1 MTYKNYFL
9 VYLKKYFSIRIISC
23 SNIFHKNL
31 KINKD
36 IDIKRSILYKPDSFQ
51 DLKKKIN
58 IIKPD
63 YVVLGGSDLFK
74 NKIYNLL
81 DINRVKIIDFY
92 IHYPEFHKI
101 SFNLILRTIL
111 DLKIF
116 IFFSE
121 FLKIFITKF
130 KYFFTK
136 HRNKK
141 NPILFDL
148 IFFSG
153 YLAKNY
159 ILKKKIFKNIISLNS
174 FEYSLPLRKLK
185 KRKFAVFL
193 DNLTFGHPDR
203 SIIDIKELEANNYY
217 FEMNKFFNFLKFFF
231 KLDIIIA
238 AHPKTDLKKF
248 KKYYENNEVII
259 NKTHDLIF
267 SSEFVMAH
275 STTSAINFAVIYK
288 KPIIFITSNDINRDF
303 YYYKMLLFKN
313 SILKQPLINIS
324 KPNNFLKFKKYN
336 TINSIGYNEFTSK
349 YLKAQD
355 ASLLDPK
362 REIVNN
368 ILKL

>member
-9 VYLKKYFSIRIISC
+9 GYLKKYFSIRIIDC
-23 SNIFHKNL
+23 SSIFHKDL
-31 KINKD
+31 KINND
-36 IDIKRSILYKPDSFQ
+36 IDIKSIFFYKPDFFQ

-74 NKIYNLL
+74 LKIYNLL
-81 DINRVKIIDFY
+81 NIKRIKIIDFY
-92 IHYPEFHKI
+92 IHYPEFHEI
-101 SFNLILRTIL
+101 SLNLILKTIL
-111 DLKIF
+111 DLKMF
-116 IFFSE
+116 IFFNE
-121 FLKIFITKF
+121 FFKILIK
-130 KYFFTK
+130 KIKSFFTK
-136 HRNKK
+136 DYNKK

-159 ILKKKIFKNIISLNS
+159 ILKKNNFKKIFSVNS
-174 FEYSLPLRKLK
+174 FEHTLPLKKLK
-185 KRKFAVFL
+185 KKKFAVFL

-203 SIIDIKELEANNYY
+203 SIISIKELVDNNYF
-217 FEMNKFFNFLKFFF
+217 FEMNKFFSFLKFFF

-238 AHPKTDLKKF
+238 AHPKTDLKEF
-248 KKYYENNEVII
+248 KKYYPNNEVII
-259 NKTHDLIF
+259 NKTHNLIF

-275 STTSAINFAVIYK
+275 STTSAINLAVICK
-288 KPIIFITSNDINRDF
+288 KPIIFITSDDINRDF

-313 SILKQPLINIS
+313 SILKQPTINIS
-324 KPNNFLKFKKYN
+324 NSNYFFKLKKYN
-336 TINSIGYNEFTSK
+336 TINSAGYNEFTFN
-349 YLKAQD
+349 YLKTHD

>member
-36 IDIKRSILYKPDSFQ
+36 IDIKCSILYKPDSFQ

-136 HRNKK
+136 HHNKK